1 MRKRKMKKCSQSAA
15 PAACA
20 YPARPRTYFSLVT
33 PNGDPIPAPAPAQG
47 NIYLNSVCMPV
58 YPMANGVK
66 RSADIKVLGW
76 EDFDDFDF

>member
-1 MRKRKMKKCSQSAA
+1 MRRSKMKKLAQSAA
-15 PAACA
+15 PAAYVC
-20 YPARPRTYFSLVT
+20 PSKPRTYFSLVT

-58 YPMANGVK
+58 YPMANGTR